1 MSLQTRTSIS
11 AVHASYTIHPHL
23 YLVAFLFKA
32 YYASAK
38 AQNPPE
44 ALRSYPLLSSLKN
57 HIFIISS
64 FFFLRSPFFFKPRF
78 QRHISETMRN
88 TIFHEPELTGSLSDA
103 WKQIRVNFIVPF
115 LYLALYTCVA
125 MSLMLFV
132 ERLYMTAVI
141 LCVKM
146 LGKKRSTQYKVDVV
160 LENMERNGTHP
171 IVLVQIPC
179 FVMQRVSIWEKIHLV
194 YAFFFVRKIIA
205 HWVTFFF
212 YCVVIPACVLIPEV
226 HLPKALAIYIPAII
240 TLLNTARFL
249 DSVRKRNV
257 PSSYQGCHYWTP
269 RSQPG

>member
-1 MSLQTRTSIS
+1 
-11 AVHASYTIHPHL
+11 
-23 YLVAFLFKA
+23 
-32 YYASAK
+32 
-38 AQNPPE
+38 
-44 ALRSYPLLSSLKN
+44 
-57 HIFIISS
+57 
-64 FFFLRSPFFFKPRF
+64 
-78 QRHISETMRN
+78 MRN

-103 WKQIRVNFIVPF
+103 WKQLRVYFIAPI
-115 LYLALYTCVA
+115 LHLALYVCVV

-132 ERLYMTAVI
+132 ERVYMTAVI

-146 LGKKRSTQYKVDVV
+146 LGMKRSTQYKVDVV

-179 FVMQRVSIWEKIHLV
+179 FDMQRVSIWKKIHLV

-212 YCVVIPACVLIPEV
+212 YCVVIPACVLVPEV
-226 HLPKALAIYIPAII
+226 HLPKALAIYIPATI
-240 TLLNTARFL
+240 TLLNTYIDKQIPAPARFL
-249 DSVRKRNV
+249 DSVRECNV